1 MVCLGFWEEMINVF
15 MYFLFAISNMLRIAE
30 VEVLMPHTRMQLVVI
45 VAAVA
50 AVDIINYNLGIRDE
64 KLNTVIH

>member
-1 MVCLGFWEEMINVF
+1 MINVF
-15 MYFLFAISNMLRIAE
+15 MYFLFAISNMLPIAE
-30 VEVLMPHTRMQLVVI
+30 VEVLMPRMQLVVI

-50 AVDIINYNLGIRDE
+50 AVDIINYNLGIRDD

>member
-1 MVCLGFWEEMINVF
+1 MINVF
-15 MYFLFAISNMLRIAE
+15 MYFLFAISNMLPIAE

>member
-1 MVCLGFWEEMINVF
+1 
-15 MYFLFAISNMLRIAE
+15 MLPIAE
-30 VEVLMPHTRMQLVVI
+30 VEVLMPRMQLVVI

-50 AVDIINYNLGIRDE
+50 AVDIINYNLGIRDD

>member
-1 MVCLGFWEEMINVF
+1 
-15 MYFLFAISNMLRIAE
+15 MYFLFAISNMLPIAE
-30 VEVLMPHTRMQLVVI
+30 VEVLMPNTRMQLVVI

>member
-1 MVCLGFWEEMINVF
+1 
-15 MYFLFAISNMLRIAE
+15 MYFLFAISNMLPIAE
-30 VEVLMPHTRMQLVVI
+30 VEVLMPRMQLVVI

-64 KLNTVIH
+64 S